1 VQSVRAPP
9 PWLGLLGSWR
19 PSSGHPLTPL
29 PRDPGGVE
37 LNAKILSSLSL
48 WIAKTHGDAKL
59 REIAESSGV
68 DPTKIDGVTQ
78 WLSVDQVE
86 RFHTLARELV
96 EDDRA
101 FLRSC
106 GEHFFESM
114 GAVRF
119 MVRALSVQQFFEA
132 AAKASKQLLRI
143 SRFEVIEST
152 WSSFAIRYVSDKPE
166 SRLLCLSRQ
175 AGWIYGP
182 RMWGLPLAQL
192 TETACIAR
200 GDHCCE
206 YHLTWFERGR
216 LFPILVGLAAG
227 AMAAFLFGRFETN
240 WVAWATLPL
249 LGGLLADLLELRRT
263 SRSNLAFARDV
274 NEVLRDVSND
284 EVDARSEIVAL
295 HQRQREWIRLMEQQ
309 VTERTTTL
317 EQIVEGLDGLQQS
330 RVSTIRGFSH
340 DLRNPLFVVRGNT
353 QFLLER
359 YKSGE
364 EGDALRDMEIAAVQI
379 ETMLSKLM
387 EVATAETG
395 FVKLVPAPVDVAPL
409 AETFRRRLKALVHGR
424 DIKVSVFCTRE
435 APERI
440 VVDPLV
446 FDRVVDNLLT
456 NAAKYTDR
464 GSILLEISGTPGGG
478 KPMAAMNDI
487 PVDAGFLTLKLSD
500 TGLGIP
506 AAEVERIFHPRPA
519 SEPSQRPNSYGI
531 GLSSV
536 VRLLSQI
543 GGRLD
548 VMSKADVGTTFWA
561 HFPAVPPERKK
572 VAGSEDNLESM
583 ITRVVTIRKA
593 EGT

>member
-1 VQSVRAPP
+1 MT
-9 PWLGLLGSWR
+9 
-19 PSSGHPLTPL
+19 PLTT
-29 PRDPGGVE
+29 DEGGVE

-48 WIAKTHGDAKL
+48 WIAKHHGDAKL
-59 REIAESSGV
+59 KEIAASAGV
-68 DPTKIDGVTQ
+68 DPAKIDGVTQ

-86 RFHTLARELV
+86 RFHALARELV

-101 FLRSC
+101 FLRAC

-119 MVRALSVQQFFEA
+119 MVRALSVRQFFEA

-143 SRFEVIEST
+143 SRFEVMEST
-152 WSSFAIRYVSDKPE
+152 RSSFAIRYVSDKPE

-182 RMWGLPLAQL
+182 KMWGLPLAQL
-192 TETACIAR
+192 TETACISK
-200 GDHCCE
+200 GDKCCE

-216 LFPILVGLAAG
+216 LFPILIGLAAG
-227 AMAAFLFGRFETN
+227 VTAAFFLSGIQSS
-240 WVAWATLPL
+240 WIAWATLPL
-249 LGGLLADLLELRRT
+249 LGGLAADLLELRRT
-263 SRSNLAFARDV
+263 STSNLTFARDL
-274 NEVLRDVSND
+274 NEVLRNVSDD
-284 EVDARSEIVAL
+284 EVEARSEIVAL

-309 VTERTTTL
+309 VTERTTAL
-317 EQIVEGLDGLQQS
+317 ERIVEGLDGLQQS

-359 YKSGE
+359 LKAGD
-364 EGDALRDMEIAAVQI
+364 EGDALRDMEVAAVQI

-464 GSILLEISGTPGGG
+464 GSILLEISGTPGGPKG
-478 KPMAAMNDI
+478 IIAANGL
-487 PVDAGFLTLKLSD
+487 PVDEGFLTLKLSD
-500 TGLGIP
+500 TGLGIQ
-506 AAEVERIFHPRPA
+506 AAQVERIFRPRPPD
-519 SEPSQRPNSYGI
+519 EPSQRPNSYGI

-536 VRLLSQI
+536 VRLLAQI

-561 HFPAVPPERKK
+561 HFPVRPPVTKK
-572 VAGSEDNLESM
+572 GTVSDDNLESM

>member
-1 VQSVRAPP
+1 M
-9 PWLGLLGSWR
+9 
-19 PSSGHPLTPL
+19 TPL
-29 PRDPGGVE
+29 HSDDGGVE

-48 WIAKTHGDAKL
+48 WISKHHGDAKL
-59 REIAESSGV
+59 REIAASSGV
-68 DPTKIDGVTQ
+68 DAAKIDGVTQ
-78 WLSVDQVE
+78 WLSIEQVE
-86 RFHTLARELV
+86 RFHALARELV
-96 EDDRA
+96 EDERA
-101 FLRSC
+101 FLRAC

-143 SRFEVIEST
+143 SRFEVVEST
-152 WSSFAIRYVSDKPE
+152 RSSFAIRYVSEKAE

-182 RMWGLPLAQL
+182 KMWGLPLAQL
-192 TETACIAR
+192 TETACIAK
-200 GDHCCE
+200 GDKCCE

-216 LFPILVGLAAG
+216 LFPIIIGLAAG
-227 AMAAFLFGRFETN
+227 ISAAFFLSGIQST
-240 WVAWATLPL
+240 WVGWTTLPV
-249 LGGLLADLLELRRT
+249 LGGLVAHLLELRRT

-274 NEVLRDVSND
+274 NDVLRNVSDD
-284 EVDARSEIVAL
+284 EAEARSEIVAL

-359 YKSGE
+359 LNAGD

-435 APERI
+435 APEQI

-478 KPMAAMNDI
+478 KGLVAANDG
-487 PVDAGFLTLKLSD
+487 PADLGFLTLKLSD

-506 AAEVERIFHPRPA
+506 AAEVQRIFRPRPPD
-519 SEPSQRPNSYGI
+519 EPSQRPNSYGI

-536 VRLLSQI
+536 VRLLAQI

-561 HFPAVPPERKK
+561 HFPVRPPVQKK
-572 VAGSEDNLESM
+572 GHVSDDNLESM